1 MNTKE
6 EIVTKL
12 FEYLDLAIIT
22 GFFTKAEV
30 KEIYDLEKE
39 YYIQA

>member
-12 FEYLDLAIIT
+12 FEYLDLAIMA